1 MQLDEQVT
9 EGTKHRS
16 IRVDMHGTYGVMA
29 LFKKKYGKKN
39 GIIEPLC
46 YFFIVDFSFKM
57 YVEIDHY
64 QKQSSLKKH

>member
-29 LFKKKYGKKN
+29 LFKKKSGEKIKLEK
-39 GIIEPLC
+39 IVIVM
-46 YFFIVDFSFKM
+46 FF
-57 YVEIDHY
+57 
-64 QKQSSLKKH
+64 